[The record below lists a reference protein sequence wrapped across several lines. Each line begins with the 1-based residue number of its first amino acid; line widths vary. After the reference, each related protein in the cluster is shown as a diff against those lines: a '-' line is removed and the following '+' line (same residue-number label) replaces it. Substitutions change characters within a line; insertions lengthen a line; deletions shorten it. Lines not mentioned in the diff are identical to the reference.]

1 MLQYF
6 GRFYMTDDKLL
17 LLRRCDEVNELLN
30 GAYWVTERESATMR
44 RAMENSLNYA
54 VFEVESDRLVGFARV
69 VTDYATVYYL
79 CDVFIAE
86 EFRGMGL
93 GKKLVEWIVCREE
106 KLGGVNGLLKTGDAK
121 TLYEKY
127 GFEECKAV
135 CMVQKRN

>member
-1 MLQYF
+1 MLQHF
-6 GRFYMTDDKLL
+6 DRFYMTDDKLL
-17 LLRRCDEVNELLN
+17 LLRRCDEVNELLK
-30 GAYWVTERESATMR
+30 GAYWVTERASETMR
-44 RAMENSLNYA
+44 RAMEHSLNYA

-106 KLGGVNGLLKTGDAK
+106 KLGSVNGLLKTGDAK

-127 GFEECKAV
+127 GFEECQAV

>member
-6 GRFYMTDDKLL
+6 DRFYMTDDKLL
-17 LLRRCDEVNELLN
+17 LLRRCDEVNELLK
-30 GAYWVTERESATMR
+30 GAYWVTERASATMR

-54 VFEVESDRLVGFARV
+54 VFEAESDRLVGFARV